1 MGAWLTYNPDC
12 AGQVGHVAV
21 AWNAN
26 RLPPVLMKLGV
37 VETLTDAADVFIG
50 CADPDPTDNT
60 PTGQENGEVAAPTST
75 EE

>member
-12 AGQVGHVAV
+12 AGQV
-21 AWNAN
+21 
-26 RLPPVLMKLGV
+26 GV